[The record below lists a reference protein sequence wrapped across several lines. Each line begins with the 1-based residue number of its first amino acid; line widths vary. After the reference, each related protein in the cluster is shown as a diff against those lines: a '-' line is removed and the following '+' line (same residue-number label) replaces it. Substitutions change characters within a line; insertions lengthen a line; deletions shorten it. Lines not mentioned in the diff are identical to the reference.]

1 MNFLQAGISGSLV
14 DVGKRTFKRNS
25 RNICKGRVNEVM
37 NWHYVSDVHLV
48 QNEFLVLWV
57 FADQPLIGL
66 IKALKAARRE
76 ALPERKIRDHHCK
89 SNYHIYLMAESS
101 CFCASENFTT
111 FFSVIFCWQEV
122 FSQSLFKYFCH
133 FFCPVNI
140 SLLLERLHVKYLSK
154 PCAIFEQFYLLAPA
168 LVFVVFV

>member
-25 RNICKGRVNEVM
+25 RNICKGQVREVM
-37 NWHYVSDVHLV
+37 SWYYVSDVHLV

-57 FADQPLIGL
+57 FADQPLIGFL
-66 IKALKAARRE
+66 KALKAARRE
-76 ALPERKIRDHHCK
+76 ALPERKRSDHHCRDCK
-89 SNYHIYLMAESS
+89 EPSVSNYHVYLMAESS
-101 CFCASENFTT
+101 CFCASENFMT

-133 FFCPVNI
+133 FSCPVNI
-140 SLLLERLHVKYLSK
+140 SLLLQRLHVKYLS
-154 PCAIFEQFYLLAPA
+154 
-168 LVFVVFV
+168 